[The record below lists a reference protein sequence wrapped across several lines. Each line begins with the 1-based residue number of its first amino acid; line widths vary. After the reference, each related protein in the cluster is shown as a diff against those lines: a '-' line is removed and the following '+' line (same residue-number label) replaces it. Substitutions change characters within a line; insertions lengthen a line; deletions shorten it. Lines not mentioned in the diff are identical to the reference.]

1 MDVTT
6 YNDIWVNLATNSPF
20 LGWMIY
26 SYIQTNKL
34 LEKTR
39 DESKAEGKEIRL
51 EAKAE
56 EQKVRDRFEKVITD
70 LNNDRTQLV
79 EGFSSRISSLE
90 RGQKKKFTV
99 KVQPLMKD
107 FQINLFGLKTLEVSR
122 ILRTDLK
129 KLDLTRMKLMGYWET
144 TGIIFTKV

>member
-1 MDVTT
+1 VDLTYKNILGRNKMDVTT

-39 DESKAEGKEIRL
+39 DESKAEAKEIRL

-56 EQKVRDRFEKVITD
+56 EQRVRDRFEKVIID
-70 LNNDRTQLV
+70 LNKDRTQLV

-90 RGQKKKFTV
+90 RGQKKIFHLLGELSEV
-99 KVQPLMKD
+99 KEKITKIEMK
-107 FQINLFGLKTLEVSR
+107 EE
-122 ILRTDLK
+122 LK
-129 KLDLTRMKLMGYWET
+129 KEIG
-144 TGIIFTKV
+144 

>member
-1 MDVTT
+1 MDLTYKNILGRNKMDVTT

-39 DESKAEGKEIRL
+39 DESKAEAKEIRL

-90 RGQKKKFTV
+90 RGQKKIFHLLGELSDV
-99 KVQPLMKD
+99 KEKITKIEMK
-107 FQINLFGLKTLEVSR
+107 EE
-122 ILRTDLK
+122 LK
-129 KLDLTRMKLMGYWET
+129 KEIG
-144 TGIIFTKV
+144 